1 MENGQKVKRIIPG
14 MKSSQRLTKLSLQSL
29 LRGLGTVSDIG
40 LKWAQHL
47 TGEEC
52 WKTRNMNFQWTCNG
66 FTWVY
71 HVYMALSCLS
81 CLSQWEWLVSRLSTY
96 EFSSSN
102 HHQSRA
108 SGPAVVFE
116 GRPWIHL
123 SWFPSWLLWFQWE
136 KDYHQQW
143 LTTMVTNGQY
153 MVNIW
158 LIIIWLVV

>member
-66 FTWVY
+66 FISVY
-71 HVYMALSCLS
+71 HVYMALS

-116 GRPWIHL
+116 GRHGFTSADSHRGSCDFSGKKVHNIWYI
-123 SWFPSWLLWFQWE
+123 WYNIW
-136 KDYHQQW
+136 Y
-143 LTTMVTNGQY
+143 
-153 MVNIW
+153 NIW
-158 LIIIWLVV
+158 LVYG